1 MVLAEAQ
8 HGGVTHPV
16 MRTMRQAIGNASRAR
31 AIERLLDLGALKT
44 EYLQVTPELLK
55 SAGDK
60 LAENMFRYHTTPFGS
75 AIFEEGT
82 ARILSPEIVSI
93 LKEHFQNETKDS

>member
-16 MRTMRQAIGNASRAR
+16 MRTMGQAIGNASRAR

-44 EYLQVTPELLK
+44 EYLQVTPELFK
-55 SAGDK
+55 SAGGGP
-60 LAENMFRYHTTPFGS
+60 AENMFRYHTTPFGS